1 MAGKNVPKNNVN
13 IDNDRIRTRSLSQ
26 GQNMGNNISNPRSRH
41 LTTPTPMIC
50 LTKTMTVPK
59 ILLMEYQKKKMR
71 VKIQKQWI
79 HEIINMINST
89 QANDGKNLTFNFYHL

>member
-1 MAGKNVPKNNVN
+1 MFQ
-13 IDNDRIRTRSLSQ
+13 RIMLILIMTESEQ
-26 GQNMGNNISNPRSRH
+26 EAYHKVNMGNNISNPRSRH